1 MTRRP
6 ELYASHASCR
16 LNNALRILKAVSM
29 CMCVTSNVSKV
40 DAAAGY

>member
-6 ELYASHASCR
+6 ELYASYCSWR
-16 LNNALRILKAVSM
+16 LNNTLRILRAVSM

>member
-1 MTRRP
+1 MTWRP
-6 ELYASHASCR
+6 ELYASHASCC
-16 LNNALRILKAVSM
+16 LNNALRIRKVVSM

>member
-1 MTRRP
+1 MTWRP
-6 ELYASHASCR
+6 ELYASHASWR

-29 CMCVTSNVSKV
+29 CMCRTSNVSKV